1 MHTQSRRSTSQ
12 ASIKIDDEC
21 TEGFRHV
28 CGGGARAHA
37 PQSAARKGMSR
48 LFQRPASATQ
58 PSRRGAGQSPS
69 ARPSRAPSP
78 EGRYTRPSASSSTVH
93 IQRLPRRLASCL
105 TQGSLLR
112 TARPEG
118 SQCEAEKVAVR
129 GGKGRSAR
137 RASSQCEA
145 EEVAVR
151 GRRGRSARPG
161 GRSAKPRGSHCVGN
175 KVALRSSGL
184 ALRPSCATRGPRT
197 AEELCECVGWCY
209 CVGWCSDPSYAEHG
223 SSCVPS

>member
-1 MHTQSRRSTSQ
+1 ML
-12 ASIKIDDEC
+12 
-21 TEGFRHV
+21 
-28 CGGGARAHA
+28 
-37 PQSAARKGMSR
+37 PQSANSAGREAA
-48 LFQRPASATQ
+48 LPAAL
-58 PSRRGAGQSPS
+58 RGLS
-69 ARPSRAPSP
+69 
-78 EGRYTRPSASSSTVH
+78 H
-93 IQRLPRRLASCL
+93 
-105 TQGSLLR
+105 R

-209 CVGWCSDPSYAEHG
+209 CVGWCSDPSYSKRLRNAGTRAPVLERRP
-223 SSCVPS
+223 VPERCTRAH

>member
-1 MHTQSRRSTSQ
+1 MRPYPTML
-12 ASIKIDDEC
+12 
-21 TEGFRHV
+21 
-28 CGGGARAHA
+28 
-37 PQSAARKGMSR
+37 PQSANSAGREAA
-48 LFQRPASATQ
+48 LPAAL
-58 PSRRGAGQSPS
+58 RGLS
-69 ARPSRAPSP
+69 
-78 EGRYTRPSASSSTVH
+78 H
-93 IQRLPRRLASCL
+93 
-105 TQGSLLR
+105 R

-175 KVALRSSGL
+175 KVALRNRRGRTAKLRARTASELCDPRASHCGG
-184 ALRPSCATRGPRT
+184 ALRVRGLVLLRGLVLGHFLRSCLLLTGTSSAKPRK
-197 AEELCECVGWCY
+197 
-209 CVGWCSDPSYAEHG
+209 
-223 SSCVPS
+223 